1 MSGPVNA
8 THSLPRP
15 LAPFMAFAQ
24 ALRASGFAVAP
35 EQTRA
40 LIAATGLLGPRSLM
54 DIRRAAHA
62 TLGPPPERRE
72 EFNAL
77 FDEAFLGQTLTA
89 EAFGE
94 PEDMP
99 AAYDAGEFE
108 LMPDAGEEDPSGA
121 EASVAER
128 LFARRFDGDENE
140 ALRAF
145 ARAVPAAL
153 PRRRARRMTTG
164 KGRLADPRR
173 AFRDMMRKDGEINRL
188 PRRIRQMR
196 QRRVLL
202 LVDVSGS
209 MKAGTDGA
217 LRLGHALVQAAEQ
230 VEVFTLGT
238 RLTRVTRALK
248 HRNRDQALDLA
259 SGLVADW
266 DGGTR
271 LGEALQVFLSV
282 PRFAGFA
289 RGALVVVLSDGLE
302 RGGPEALISAM
313 ERLHGL
319 AWSVL
324 WLTPLAADRAYRAET
339 GALKAIL
346 PMIDRLGDGASPQAI
361 AGEVLGFAKGRRI
374 QASVAAR
381 VPA

>member
-1 MSGPVNA
+1 MSA
-8 THSLPRP
+8 TAVLPRP
-15 LAPFMAFAQ
+15 LVPFMAFAQ

-35 EQTRA
+35 EQARA
-40 LIAATGLLGPRSLM
+40 LIAAVGLLGPTSLA

-62 TLGPPPERRE
+62 TIGPAPERRE
-72 EFNAL
+72 EFDAI
-77 FDEAFLGQTLTA
+77 FDEIFLGRMLTA

-99 AAYDAGEFE
+99 AAFDAGAFDM
-108 LMPDAGEEDPSGA
+108 LPDAGEEEPSGA
-121 EASVAER
+121 EPTVAER

-153 PRRRARRMTTG
+153 PRRRARRMTGG

-173 AFRDMMRKDGEINRL
+173 AFREMMRKDGEITRL

-202 LVDVSGS
+202 LLDVSGS
-209 MKAGTDGA
+209 MKAGTEGA
-217 LRLGHALVQAAEQ
+217 LKLGHALVQAAEQ

-238 RLTRVTRALK
+238 RLTRVTRALH
-248 HRNRDQALDLA
+248 HRSRDQAMALA

-302 RGGPEALISAM
+302 RGGPEALTDAM
-313 ERLHGL
+313 ARLRGL

-346 PMIDRLGDGASPQAI
+346 PMIDRLGNGANPQAI
-361 AGEVLGFAKGRRI
+361 AAEVLGFAKGQR
-374 QASVAAR
+374 VAAR
-381 VPA
+381 IPS

>member
-1 MSGPVNA
+1 
-8 THSLPRP
+8 
-15 LAPFMAFAQ
+15 
-24 ALRASGFAVAP
+24 
-35 EQTRA
+35 
-40 LIAATGLLGPRSLM
+40 
-54 DIRRAAHA
+54 
-62 TLGPPPERRE
+62 
-72 EFNAL
+72 
-77 FDEAFLGQTLTA
+77 
-89 EAFGE
+89 
-94 PEDMP
+94 
-99 AAYDAGEFE
+99 
-108 LMPDAGEEDPSGA
+108 
-121 EASVAER
+121 
-128 LFARRFDGDENE
+128 
-140 ALRAF
+140 
-145 ARAVPAAL
+145 
-153 PRRRARRMTTG
+153 
-164 KGRLADPRR
+164 
-173 AFRDMMRKDGEINRL
+173 
-188 PRRIRQMR
+188 MR

-238 RLTRVTRALK
+238 RLTRVTRALH

-302 RGGPEALISAM
+302 RGGPEALIAAM

-339 GALKAIL
+339 GAMKAIL
-346 PMIDRLGDGASPQAI
+346 PMIDRLGDGASSQAI
-361 AGEVLGFAKGRRI
+361 VAEVLGFAKGRRI
-374 QASVAAR
+374 QAPLAAR